1 MVWSFGKVMHFQMF
15 IRLQLI
21 IHTSVLPCIAPLK
34 IQLLFWRNRI
44 SVCKEYSFVY
54 VSMQKRKFLS

>member
-1 MVWSFGKVMHFQMF
+1 MHFQMF

-21 IHTSVLPCIAPLK
+21 VHTTLLLCIAALK
-34 IQLLFWRNRI
+34 IQLLFWRNRV

-54 VSMQKRKFLS
+54 VPMPKRNFFS